1 MEGDGFGVEPVGFE
15 VLMNFSKA
23 RHAGLELSRGPVLG
37 RWLYSRIW
45 MRSPQRESK
54 HHEESRGLITPRET
68 TYTTSMK
75 KKIPQRILIKN
86 KVRKVKPKRAVAK
99 GDFSGKQECS
109 LVSYLSGGSN
119 KIRTEMH

>member
-68 TYTTSMK
+68 TYATSMK
-75 KKIPQRILIKN
+75 KKIPQRILIKQGQ
-86 KVRKVKPKRAVAK
+86 KGKTQEGCGKRRFFRKAGVFPCVL
-99 GDFSGKQECS
+99 S
-109 LVSYLSGGSN
+109 LRGGQT
-119 KIRTEMH
+119 R